1 MLNIVC
7 HHKNRLV
14 LFCQIVEVDS
24 LISWFKCSV
33 WLQSQTKLV
42 ETLCPKGSDLWCFA
56 SLKERQNKAF
66 LSPLPLHMLTLLW
79 HWLSYY
85 CIPVKK
91 QQTPQL
97 WMEEGGEGCGLLCSP
112 KLPQRSKGLQH
123 CFNMVSNGYNIAPTL
138 QRSVALK
145 IVPCNII
152 LKGATSNWWVLHIYF
167 LNHAVCFS
175 RVLIWWFIN
184 LILHWRPWM
193 TGALNNMERYI
204 YPKIRKITV

>member
-66 LSPLPLHMLTLLW
+66 LPPLPLHMLTLLW

-85 CIPVKK
+85 CVPVKK

-97 WMEEGGEGCGLLCSP
+97 WMEEGGEGWGLLCSP
-112 KLPQRSKGLQH
+112 KLPHRSTGLQH

-138 QRSVALK
+138 QRCVALK
-145 IVPCNII
+145 IELSHVTSS
-152 LKGATSNWWVLHIYF
+152 LKAPPQIGGYSVYI
-167 LNHAVCFS
+167 S
-175 RVLIWWFIN
+175 LIMLFVFQGSWSGDSSTWFC
-184 LILHWRPWM
+184 
-193 TGALNNMERYI
+193 TGGHGWL
-204 YPKIRKITV
+204 VH